1 MKFAT
6 ASRNYMNVDEQNT
19 DECMPS
25 LPLDCMWLKILKKR
39 MKLLPECDTIKKVFD
54 GKNGGT

>member
-1 MKFAT
+1 MKNNEEVA
-6 ASRNYMNVDEQNT
+6 NVYLTQT
-19 DECMPS
+19 
-25 LPLDCMWLKILKKR
+25 ILKKR